1 LLSWV
6 YLGISIFFEV
16 TGTLSLKYSSEN
28 DSPFWGSAVVV
39 FYLISFSLMW
49 IAIKKIDISVAY
61 AIWAGLG
68 TTLVVFGGWILF
80 KEPMTILK
88 IFFVSLIIVGVV
100 GLKYLSQN

>member
-16 TGTLSLKYSSEN
+16 AGTLSLKYSSEN

-39 FYLISFSLMW
+39 LYLISFSLMW

-80 KEPMTILK
+80 KEPMTISK